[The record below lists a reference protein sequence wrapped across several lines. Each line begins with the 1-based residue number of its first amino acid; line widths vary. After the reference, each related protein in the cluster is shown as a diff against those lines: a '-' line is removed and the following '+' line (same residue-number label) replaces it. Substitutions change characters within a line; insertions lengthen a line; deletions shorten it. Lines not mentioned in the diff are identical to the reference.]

1 MRRWI
6 IAAGFFLVWL
16 LVMLAGSDIPPPTG
30 FVWIPVG
37 LAVICTGMAFAMPW
51 LWRVRDERGLSAV
64 VVRTTMIGA
73 AVGLVLAGIFS
84 ARGSGEPSIPPMDL
98 ADYLIWFSVVI
109 VVGAVNGVV
118 VGLVVSWLRPS
129 LAR

>member
-16 LVMLAGSDIPPPTG
+16 LVMLAGSDIPPPSG

-37 LAVICTGMAFAMPW
+37 LAVISTGLAFAMPW

-64 VVRTTMIGA
+64 VVRTTMLGA

-98 ADYLIWFSVVI
+98 ADYLIWFSVVM
-109 VVGAVNGVV
+109 VVGAGNGVV
-118 VGLVVSWLRPS
+118 VGLVTAKLRPTS
-129 LAR
+129 